1 MHVAVSY
8 AALSRLSAC
17 LPVKLTV
24 TAAIWPSAA
33 AAAPGWQTWLIIIIT
48 VHAAVAE
55 LELQFVLLSCVGLL

>member
-33 AAAPGWQTWLIIIIT
+33 AAAAAAPGWQTWL
-48 VHAAVAE
+48 
-55 LELQFVLLSCVGLL
+55 